1 MCASCFP
8 ACCVAL
14 MSSHHPTHSQLR
26 RLPALA
32 KLHEWLVQG
41 NLYGSINR
49 QEAVSM
55 VPPLFLDVQPH
66 HVVLDMCAA
75 PGSKTSQLLEA
86 LHAPVA
92 ASDAVP
98 ATNGLPTG
106 CVVAND
112 ADLAR
117 CNMLT
122 HQLKRAASPA
132 LIVIN
137 HDAGRLPAPR
147 NPATGEALSYD
158 RILADVPCTG
168 DGTLRKAP
176 DLWRKWHLHMA
187 VGIHPLQLSIATRG
201 AAMLRTGGRMVYSTC
216 SLNPLE
222 DEAVVAALLRQT
234 KGALRLV
241 DTTGMLPALR
251 RSAGK
256 SHWLVLDKS
265 GERSSP
271 VPPPGSKGLK
281 TLVQSMWPPA
291 SQEEAEAMAL
301 HRCMRFLPHHG
312 DTGGFFVAVL
322 EKVSDWPLPTAQ
334 PAAGEAAAVAADA
347 DAGGDEDAAEEEDE
361 EVGAAVDAPAPDG
374 GEAGGDAGPA
384 PVEAG
389 QAGQQ
394 QPGNTS
400 RQRRAQRVAIDP
412 VTEVTDD
419 WILSTVQSFYGFG
432 PTFPLRGTLY
442 MRLGDVEQSRE
453 AGFSG
458 RPKRLYAVAPGAA
471 AGLAGDTKRRLKIM
485 SAGVKLFEKGHD
497 AASKAVCPYR
507 ISQEGLHWVLPHM
520 TAQVATIHL
529 HQLARLVRRRMLFF
543 ETPSHAG
550 EAPPMLDAAAIQALA
565 AMAQGCIV
573 ILPFLPAGC
582 GAGADTTAEDLAV
595 VAWKG
600 SVSVALLVNKQESPI
615 LLQRLDALCDP
626 QEVALQKSEA
636 ALADSNKRGKAT
648 AAAAEKEAAAE

>member
-1 MCASCFP
+1 
-8 ACCVAL
+8 
-14 MSSHHPTHSQLR
+14 
-26 RLPALA
+26 
-32 KLHEWLVQG
+32 
-41 NLYGSINR
+41 
-49 QEAVSM
+49 M
-55 VPPLFLDVQPH
+55 VPPLFLDVLPH

-86 LHAPVA
+86 LHAPVSGGEA
-92 ASDAVP
+92 AP
-98 ATNGLPTG
+98 AHGLPTG

-147 NPATGEALSYD
+147 HPATGEALSYD

-168 DGTLRKAP
+168 DGTMRKAP

-222 DEAVVAALLRQT
+222 DEAVVAALLRET

-265 GERSSP
+265 GERNTT

-291 SQEEAEAMAL
+291 TKEEADAMAL

-322 EKVSDWPLPTAQ
+322 EKVSDWPLPGEK
-334 PAAGEAAAVAADA
+334 PAAGETAVVAGEAAGAE
-347 DAGGDEDAAEEEDE
+347 EDAPEEDDEEEA
-361 EVGAAVDAPAPDG
+361 GAAVDAPAPD
-374 GEAGGDAGPA
+374 EVAAAPDAGPA
-384 PVEAG
+384 PEAK
-389 QAGQQ
+389 QHT
-394 QPGNTS
+394 GNTS
-400 RQRRAQRVAIDP
+400 KQRREQRNAIDP
-412 VTEVTDD
+412 VTAVTDE
-419 WILSTVQSFYGFG
+419 WILSTLQSFYGFG
-432 PTFPLRGTLY
+432 PSFPLAGMLY

-453 AGFSG
+453 AGFTG
-458 RPKRLYAVAPGAA
+458 RPKRLYAVASGAA
-471 AGLAGDTKRRLKIM
+471 AVLAGDTKRRLKVM

-497 AASKAVCPYR
+497 TASKAVCPYR

-520 TAQVATIHL
+520 TSQVVSIHL

-550 EAPPMLDAAAIQALA
+550 EAPPMLDAPSIAALA
-565 AMAQGCIV
+565 TLAQGCIV
-573 ILPFLPAGC
+573 ILPLLPPGC
-582 GAGADTTAEDLAV
+582 GAGADTTPEDLAV

-615 LLQRLDALCDP
+615 LLARLDALCDP
-626 QEVALQKSEA
+626 QEVAQQKAEA
-636 ALADSNKRGKAT
+636 ALAESTKRVKAT
-648 AAAAEKEAAAE
+648 PAAAATATEEPAAAMAPGDE